1 MSDAQYYNTLPYAG
15 GKKQGARDSQNERPL
30 TIDLVSSRY
39 ANFCP
44 SPVPMDMETAA
55 NTSMNSAQA
64 RHFSPPSFRRMI
76 PQSIALEMSSPT
88 GPFRQYSVSPITVEN
103 DQYFSYP
110 NMAAMGMTFMPCVC
124 MPDFSVS
131 ENGKSKKACRRC
143 SITPVKKSGSSTVAI
158 DNKIEQ
164 AMDLVKSHLM
174 FAVRE
179 EVEVLKEQIAE
190 LIERNNQLEHENG
203 ILRAAASPET
213 LAKLAQPPPSSS
225 S

>member
-1 MSDAQYYNTLPYAG
+1 
-15 GKKQGARDSQNERPL
+15 
-30 TIDLVSSRY
+30 
-39 ANFCP
+39 
-44 SPVPMDMETAA
+44 MDMETAA

-143 SITPVKKSGSSTVAI
+143 SITPVKKSVDPDETPH
-158 DNKIEQ
+158 D
-164 AMDLVKSHLM
+164 
-174 FAVRE
+174 
-179 EVEVLKEQIAE
+179 
-190 LIERNNQLEHENG
+190 
-203 ILRAAASPET
+203 AASHQGLRSLLKGISYIGKQALSRDDTGIYRGSDKALLVTTRVKPGIAVALPGSDAGIAPVYQGFAGT
-213 LAKLAQPPPSSS
+213 LPAFTGASHG
-225 S
+225 

>member
-15 GKKQGARDSQNERPL
+15 GKKQGARESQNERPL

-39 ANFCP
+39 AHFCP

-64 RHFSPPSFRRMI
+64 VHFSPPSFRRMI

-143 SITPVKKSGSSTVAI
+143 SITPVKKRYIDHDSQMTPIDFEVTRSKVKVTLQYIGKQVLSRDDTGIYRGSDRAL
-158 DNKIEQ
+158 
-164 AMDLVKSHLM
+164 LVMTRVKPG
-174 FAVRE
+174 RC
-179 EVEVLKEQIAE
+179 
-190 LIERNNQLEHENG
+190 R
-203 ILRAAASPET
+203 
-213 LAKLAQPPPSSS
+213 SSAGV
-225 S
+225 